1 VTRSTLIP
9 LLLSVS
15 VAGAAVDAHLDVPFF
30 RQEKK
35 GCGAASVAM
44 VLHYWQQQHPRLVVQ
59 SDDLKTV
66 HEQLYSTDVGGI
78 LLSDMRRYFE
88 EVGFHAFAL
97 RAIWA
102 ELEEHLAKKRPLIV
116 GLKKGDDRG
125 ANLHYTV
132 VVGLEEKRVWIN
144 DPARRKRKALKRSTF
159 EKRWDSA
166 DRWMLLAVP
175 R

>member
-1 VTRSTLIP
+1 MTRGILIP
-9 LLLSVS
+9 LFLSLGM
-15 VAGAAVDAHLDVPFF
+15 AGAAVEVQLDVPFL
-30 RQEKK
+30 RQKKK

-44 VLHYWQQQHPRLVVQ
+44 VLHYWERQYPGLVFQ
-59 SDDLKTV
+59 SDDLETV

-88 EVGFHAFAL
+88 EAGFHAFTL
-97 RAIWA
+97 RATWA
-102 ELEEHLAKKRPLIV
+102 EFEEHLSKKRPLIV
-116 GLKKGDDRG
+116 GLKKGKSPR
-125 ANLHYTV
+125 ATLHYAV
-132 VVGLEEKRVWIN
+132 VVGFEDKRVWIN

-159 EKRWDSA
+159 EKRWNSA